1 VLEHELAERL
11 GARPGSRVEALGR
24 AFRVSGEVEGLASI
38 LNSVAFVRRQE
49 LARVLES
56 AGVVSYVFVRSEPGI
71 GDAELAK
78 RLEASVPGIT
88 ATPREEFARS
98 ERRVVGDMSTD
109 IVRAMIL
116 VGFVIGV
123 AVAGLVSYSTTLA
136 QLRDYAVLRALGLRA
151 GRALA
156 LAVAQVGATVAAGFL
171 LALALVLAL
180 AEFLPGLAPTLAFA
194 IRGEDVAQALGVA
207 GIVALAAAA
216 FPVVRVMRIDPAS
229 VFRR

>member
-1 VLEHELAERL
+1 
-11 GARPGSRVEALGR
+11 
-24 AFRVSGEVEGLASI
+24 
-38 LNSVAFVRRQE
+38 
-49 LARVLES
+49 
-56 AGVVSYVFVRSEPGI
+56 
-71 GDAELAK
+71 
-78 RLEASVPGIT
+78 
-88 ATPREEFARS
+88 
-98 ERRVVGDMSTD
+98 
-109 IVRAMIL
+109 
-116 VGFVIGV
+116 VIGV